1 MRVNGTDIFMTRG
14 DSERFEVSLFDKELE
29 IQRNFVEGD
38 KVFFT
43 VKTST
48 QTKEFKIQKIIESFN
63 GNGNAADVGKAIVII
78 DPEDTKDLK
87 YHTYVYDVQ
96 MIRDGFVTTIIKPS
110 KFVIEEEVTYD
121 YE

>member
-14 DSERFEVSLFDKELE
+14 DSERFEVSLYDKELD
-29 IQRNFVEGD
+29 IQRDFVPGD

-48 QTKEFKIQKIIESFN
+48 QTRDFRIQKIIETFDY
-63 GNGNAADVGKAIVII
+63 GDPEDVGKAIFYL
-78 DPEDTKDLK
+78 DPQDTKDLK

-96 MIRDGFVTTIIKPS
+96 MIREGNVTTIIKPS

>member
-1 MRVNGTDIFMTRG
+1 MKVNGTDIFMTRG
-14 DSERFEVSLFDKELE
+14 DSEKFEVSLYDKELD
-29 IQRNFVEGD
+29 IQRDFVPGD

-48 QTKEFKIQKIIESFN
+48 QTKEFKIQKIITTFE
-63 GNGNAADVGKAIVII
+63 DGKALIQIH
-78 DPEDTKDLK
+78 PSDTRELK
-87 YHTYVYDVQ
+87 YHEYVYDVQ
-96 MIRDGFVTTIIKPS
+96 MIKNTYVTTIIKPS